1 MLLVISLMASGLT
14 RRSRPLNS
22 VHALRIICWQ
32 LHLYRCGSGLLSV
45 SRNIMM
51 IQKEIRRLLQ
61 MQVNISHP
69 SWSKLAESFE
79 VKSKVQQ
86 ATTSLS

>member
-1 MLLVISLMASGLT
+1 MLRAISLMASGLT
-14 RRSRPLNS
+14 QRNLPLNS

-61 MQVNISHP
+61 MQVNTSHP
-69 SWSKLAESFE
+69 SWSKFLESFE
-79 VKSKVQQ
+79 VKSKVHQV
-86 ATTSLS
+86 TTSLS